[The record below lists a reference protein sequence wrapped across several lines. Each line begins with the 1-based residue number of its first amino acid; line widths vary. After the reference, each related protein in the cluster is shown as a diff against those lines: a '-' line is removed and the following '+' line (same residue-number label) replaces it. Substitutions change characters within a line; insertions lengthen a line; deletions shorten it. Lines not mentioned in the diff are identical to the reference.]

1 MLAAQLKLKRVVV
14 EAVAQ
19 LAAQYGLELPTRLML
34 PLYYHGDDTFS
45 TKKQSGVFFRVLPDV
60 YVFPAERKVGNT
72 YSPCSFA

>member
-34 PLYYHGDDTFS
+34 PLYDDTFA

-72 YSPCSFA
+72 YSSS